1 MNTQPEIRIV
11 PKKRGRTS
19 RQRRLLLSVLPET
32 PASAKVLSQFS
43 SNPSVVSLVTEKK
56 VHVLLIEDERTL
68 SHLIERKLQRAG
80 YDVSLAYDGIEAT
93 AAAVGKEIDLIILD
107 LNLPKKNG
115 FEVLKELRGDG
126 YATPVLILSARGDI
140 DDRILGLELGADDYL
155 VKPFDSAE
163 LVLRLQAILRRSGHA
178 RTSVLQA
185 ADLTMDVVK
194 RQVVRG
200 TQSIDLTKKEFSL
213 LEFLLRNKN
222 IILTRKR
229 IAEEVWGYTFDTGTN
244 IVDVYLSYLRDSVDK
259 GFERKLIQTIR
270 GEGFLLKD
278 D

>member
-1 MNTQPEIRIV
+1 V
-11 PKKRGRTS
+11 PI
-19 RQRRLLLSVLPET
+19 
-32 PASAKVLSQFS
+32 
-43 SNPSVVSLVTEKK
+43 VSLLTEKK
-56 VHVLLIEDERTL
+56 VHILLVEDERSL
-68 SHLIERKLQRAG
+68 SHLIERKLIRAG
-80 YDVSLAYDGIEAT
+80 YNVSLAFDGVEAT
-93 AAAVGKEIDLIILD
+93 AAAFGKEIDLIILD
-107 LNLPKKNG
+107 INLPKKTG

-163 LVLRLQAILRRSGHA
+163 LLLRIQAILRRSGHA

-194 RQVVRG
+194 REVVRG
-200 TQSIDLTKKEFSL
+200 AQQIDLTQKEFSL

-222 IILTRKR
+222 KILTRKR

-244 IVDVYLSYLRDSVDK
+244 IVDVYLSYLRDSIDK
-259 GFERKLIQTIR
+259 GFDRKLIQTIR

>member
-1 MNTQPEIRIV
+1 
-11 PKKRGRTS
+11 
-19 RQRRLLLSVLPET
+19 
-32 PASAKVLSQFS
+32 VLSQFS